1 MAVLF
6 RGDFEGV
13 HGGAILHALIRSAQP
28 RVKPA
33 SEARFR
39 EYRVDNPAYL
49 KETRPKTRFV
59 QPTFSTLATWLIIE
73 SRFIGVVKMA
83 DRVVPFS
90 SSPSPANPDPSAL
103 SRGRKTDLP
112 QVVGKP
118 DSKQVIS
125 GLRSL
130 IAHGSLDSEALLQR
144 IVDAAKALTDAS
156 GAAIAIRSDRFV
168 VCQARAG
175 ETAPDL
181 GTKLDVDSGISGECL
196 RTGRSLRCDDTS
208 KDLRV
213 DAEVCA
219 RLGLRSLAAAP
230 IEQKRGVVGI
240 IEVFSSRPYSFPD
253 RHLQLLE
260 QLAEL
265 VAAARA
271 RVAEPA
277 LVPPELET
285 LRAARAA
292 LALRFVS
299 RASVLRKYAQ
309 EVFIRSIRTRRRKIA
324 LAGIATIV
332 LLFSLVWVFWNGH
345 SRMTNL
351 ATVTAE
357 AAAKNP
363 DSLGPNADAALVWRG
378 SVAKEGAGTRPK
390 PSPGVTAGSA
400 AKNPRNDIVE
410 DTVVHPEQ
418 RASDSLDGSSRVTTT
433 SSLENSQSTLP
444 GPLEAQEHDN
454 PPALSSTGSSQENT
468 STLASVLSLPARLPQ
483 PITRVSQGISGGVLE
498 RRVNPTYPS
507 QALSTRLQG
516 SVVLRAMIAEDG
528 SVHDL
533 KVVSGQPVL
542 ARAAADAVRQWRYRP
557 YRLDGTPVR
566 MQTQITVDFKLP

>member
-1 MAVLF
+1 
-6 RGDFEGV
+6 
-13 HGGAILHALIRSAQP
+13 
-28 RVKPA
+28 
-33 SEARFR
+33 
-39 EYRVDNPAYL
+39 
-49 KETRPKTRFV
+49 
-59 QPTFSTLATWLIIE
+59 
-73 SRFIGVVKMA
+73 MA

-90 SSPSPANPDPSAL
+90 SSPSPADPDPSAL

-112 QVVGKP
+112 QVVGRP
-118 DSKQVIS
+118 DSKQAIS

-130 IAHGSLDSEALLQR
+130 IAHGSLDSEALLQQ

-168 VCQARAG
+168 VCRARAG

-196 RTGRSLRCDDTS
+196 RTGHSLRCDDTS

-260 QLAEL
+260 ELAEL
-265 VAAARA
+265 AAAA
-271 RVAEPA
+271 CAPVAESV

-299 RASVLRKYAQ
+299 RASLLRKSAQ
-309 EVFIRSIRTRRRKIA
+309 EIFIRSISTRRRQ
-324 LAGIATIV
+324 IV
-332 LLFSLVWVFWNGH
+332 LAAVAAVVLLSSLVWIFWNGH
-345 SRMTNL
+345 PRMTNL

-363 DSLGPNADAALVWRG
+363 DAPGPSADTALVWRG
-378 SVAKEGAGTRPK
+378 GVSKTGAKPRA
-390 PSPGVTAGSA
+390 GVTAGA
-400 AKNPRNDIVE
+400 AANNPRKDLV
-410 DTVVHPEQ
+410 DGRVVYPEQ
-418 RASDSLDGSSRVTTT
+418 PTSDPLNGT
-433 SSLENSQSTLP
+433 SSVATSPSESSQSTLP
-444 GPLEAQEHDN
+444 RSLEAQDHDN
-454 PPALSSTGSSQENT
+454 PPALSATGTSQENT
-468 STLASVLSLPARLPQ
+468 STLASVLSPPARLPQ
-483 PITRVSQGISGGVLE
+483 PITRVSQGISGGVLAH
-498 RRVNPTYPS
+498 RVNPTYPS

-516 SVVLRAMIAEDG
+516 PVVLRAMITEDG

-533 KVVSGQPVL
+533 KVVSGQPIL
-542 ARAAADAVRQWRYRP
+542 ARAAVDAVRQWRYHP

-566 MQTQITVDFKLP
+566 MQTEITVDFKLP